1 MSLSF
6 ITEELKH
13 DVVDISESKVQ
24 ESLKEVV
31 KIIDSEGFDAL
42 SRELIEGLFRH
53 DIIDVSDN
61 IGVSCVLDGSDAF
74 ILARV
79 PEFDNRFCL
88 ICTECYLNRNIH
100 LGHTSGKLL
109 IGMDSK
115 YYKLIQE
122 MKAL

>member
-1 MSLSF
+1 MDLSF

-13 DVVDISESKVQ
+13 DVVDISGDRVQ
-24 ESLKEVV
+24 KSLKEVV
-31 KIIDSEGFDAL
+31 KIIDSKGFDVLAQ
-42 SRELIEGLFRH
+42 ELIEGLFRH
-53 DIIDVSDN
+53 DIIDVADN

-115 YYKLIQE
+115 YYNLIQE
-122 MKAL
+122 LKAI

>member
-1 MSLSF
+1 MDLSF

-13 DVVDISESKVQ
+13 DVVDISEDRVQ
-24 ESLKEVV
+24 KSLKEVV
-31 KIIDSEGFDAL
+31 KIIDSKGFDVLAQ
-42 SRELIEGLFRH
+42 ELIEGLFRH
-53 DIIDVSDN
+53 DIIDVADN

-115 YYKLIQE
+115 YYNLIQE
-122 MKAL
+122 LKAI

>member
-1 MSLSF
+1 MDLSF
-6 ITEELKH
+6 ITAELKH
-13 DVVDISESKVQ
+13 DVVDISEDRVQ
-24 ESLKEVV
+24 KSLKEVV
-31 KIIDSEGFDAL
+31 KIIDSKGFDVLAQ
-42 SRELIEGLFRH
+42 ELIEGLFRH
-53 DIIDVSDN
+53 DIIDVADN

-115 YYKLIQE
+115 YYNLIQE
-122 MKAL
+122 LKAI